1 MYIKRKNK
9 IIAFFITLLFSGPG
23 MIFYVNTLRGF
34 IVTGLEA
41 IIIIKFG
48 MIPGLAIGTIISI
61 YWSCSYITVSRR
73 VDLYNTLHNQ
83 TINFEECPD
92 TLLLIT
98 TPDGLNKIYQR
109 LSNKIPNMQNQ
120 FIVKDI

>member
-1 MYIKRKNK
+1 MYEKRKNK

-23 MIFYVNTLRGF
+23 MALYVNTLRGL
-34 IVTGLEA
+34 IVTGLET

-48 MIPGLAIGTIISI
+48 LIPGLIIGTIISV
-61 YWSCSYITVSRR
+61 YWSCSYITIYRR
-73 VDLYNTLHNQ
+73 VNLYNTLHDQ

-92 TLLLIT
+92 TILLIT

-109 LSNKIPNMQNQ
+109 LSDKIPNMQNQ